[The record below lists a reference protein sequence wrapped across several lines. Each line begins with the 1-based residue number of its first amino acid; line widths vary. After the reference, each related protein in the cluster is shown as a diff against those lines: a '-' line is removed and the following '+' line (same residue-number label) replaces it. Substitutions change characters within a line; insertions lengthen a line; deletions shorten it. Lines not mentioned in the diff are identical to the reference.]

1 MDGNHSSPPTNEI
14 AIEFADVSYRHPN
27 GPLAL
32 DGFSLAIERG
42 ETLALVGRSGTG
54 KTTVLKLINR
64 LLPPQ
69 SGVVRVEGR
78 ATSDWN
84 PIQLRRRIGYVLQEV
99 GLFPHMTIGRNVAA
113 VPRLEGWPEDR
124 IRARVDELLN
134 LVGLEPKVYANRYP
148 RELSGG
154 QRQRVGVARALAV
167 DPPILLMDE
176 PFGALDPLTRAEMRR
191 EFHRIQSEIR
201 KTVVCVTHDMG
212 EAFSLGT
219 RVGVLAGGKLAAY
232 DTPAAIF
239 RSDNPEVKIF
249 LDSLPKVGS
258 GE

>member
-1 MDGNHSSPPTNEI
+1 MDGNRYSPPTNEI
-14 AIEFADVSYRHPN
+14 AIEFADVSYRHLN

-42 ETLALVGRSGTG
+42 ETLTLVGRSGTG

-64 LLPPQ
+64 LLTPQ
-69 SGVVRVEGR
+69 SGVVLVEGK
-78 ATSDWN
+78 ATSGWN

-99 GLFPHMTIGRNVAA
+99 GLFPHMTIGRNVAV

-134 LVGLEPKVYANRYP
+134 LVGLDPKTYANRYP

-176 PFGALDPLTRAEMRR
+176 PFGALDPLTRAEIRR
-191 EFHRIQSEIR
+191 EFHRIQSEVR

-219 RVGVLAGGKLAAY
+219 KVGVLAGGKLAAY
-232 DTPAAIF
+232 DTPDEIF
-239 RSDNPEVKIF
+239 RSNDPEVKIF
-249 LDSLPKVGS
+249 LDSLPKI
-258 GE
+258 